1 MKIVVSILYFY
12 TFQNWISAQPT
23 NNFCSNAIPLC
34 PGLTLSG
41 TTTGASATP
50 TTDYNFCTLNA
61 ATVWYKFTTGSSGG
75 FVTVSFSNLT
85 FNPDVTMGQEISVT
99 MISASTECD
108 VATYTPMAAC
118 GSGSTNFN
126 VTSAIG
132 LSSNTTY
139 FVQING
145 INTGAGV
152 TQPAQCDF
160 DISITGD
167 IQYQTE
173 ETISVC
179 YGSDYTYP
187 DGTTANTITSD
198 LTHNSNLVSVISG
211 CDSVVITNLDVQPQV
226 NIVATQVGVTFT
238 ANSIVADYQ
247 WVDCD
252 DSFSEISGATNQS
265 YTATQ
270 NGHYACV
277 ITENGCSDTTTCFE
291 ADFTGIIENNNAF
304 LIYPNP
310 AQSYLYI
317 VFENTAQENILII
330 NDTHGK
336 QILTTNISGQNQAQ
350 IETAHF
356 AKGIYFA
363 ILIDSDGR
371 VSEQKFV
378 VE

>member
-1 MKIVVSILYFY
+1 MPAFCLLSCAIF
-12 TFQNWISAQPT
+12 AQPT
-23 NNFCSNAIPLC
+23 NNLCSNAIPLC

-41 TTTGASATP
+41 TTAGA
-50 TTDYNFCTLNA
+50 TTTSTSDYNFCTLNA

-75 FVTVSFSNLT
+75 FVTVSLSNLT
-85 FNPDVTMGQEISVT
+85 FNPDVTMGQEISLT
-99 MISASTECD
+99 MINASNECD
-108 VATYTPMAAC
+108 VTTYTIIAAC
-118 GSGSTNFN
+118 GGGSTNFN
-126 VTSAIG
+126 VTSAFG
-132 LSSNTTY
+132 LSSNTAY

-145 INTGAGV
+145 VNTGAGV

-167 IQYQTE
+167 IIYQSE

-179 YGSDYTYP
+179 YGSDYAYP
-187 DGTTANTITSD
+187 DGTTASTITSD
-198 LTHNSNLVSVISG
+198 LTHNSDLVSVISG

-226 NIVATQVGVTFT
+226 NIVAAQVGVTFT

-291 ADFTGIIENNNAF
+291 ADFTGIIENNNAL

-310 AQSYLYI
+310 AQSYMYF
-317 VFENTAQENILII
+317 VFENPAQENILII
-330 NDTHGK
+330 NDIHGK
-336 QILTTNISGQNQAQ
+336 QILTTNISGQKQLRV
-350 IETAHF
+350 ETSHF

-363 ILIDSDGR
+363 LLIYSDGR
-371 VSEQKFV
+371 ILEQKFV